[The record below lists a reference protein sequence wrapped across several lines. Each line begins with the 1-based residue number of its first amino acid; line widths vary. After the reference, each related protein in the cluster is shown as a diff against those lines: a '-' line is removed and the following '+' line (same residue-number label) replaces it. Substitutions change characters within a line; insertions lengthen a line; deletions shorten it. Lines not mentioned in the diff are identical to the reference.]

1 MRALNFVFN
10 RFITSFEKPDQGRWW
25 ARQHDDRCGREETA
39 STIRSGVDHQ
49 KHLPP
54 TPTVL
59 SYLGL
64 NASATWFRPL
74 AEHPVDIF
82 CRDVC
87 RVARSLVESCSQLG
101 MLRVWKTF
109 SSTFA
114 QRVRSNINPYIIR
127 PASMSSR
134 RINTLAKVDLHPHLS
149 SNTWNLDTELFRI
162 GVSPRFTPNMS
173 NIIPLVSLAVTSC
186 RCHSKISF
194 RWSSTDEIT
203 PISCC
208 RLRTL
213 E

>member
-1 MRALNFVFN
+1 VSTIFITDGSWVIMIMRPLNFVFN

-39 STIRSGVDHQ
+39 STIRSGVDHR

-87 RVARSLVESCSQLG
+87 RVARSLVESCS
-101 MLRVWKTF
+101 
-109 SSTFA
+109 STWDVEGVENIFLHF
-114 QRVRSNINPYIIR
+114 RS
-127 PASMSSR
+127 
-134 RINTLAKVDLHPHLS
+134 
-149 SNTWNLDTELFRI
+149 
-162 GVSPRFTPNMS
+162 
-173 NIIPLVSLAVTSC
+173 TST
-186 RCHSKISF
+186 K
-194 RWSSTDEIT
+194 
-203 PISCC
+203 
-208 RLRTL
+208 
-213 E
+213 